1 MNVPPTLFLRT
12 APPPASLDHLKAQA
26 APTPPGAPPA
36 QLGGPRPPPQLA
48 SGRPKVGDAPAF
60 GPAGVWLFMGLTL
73 LLSLFQFPMATTIT
87 SMSTS
92 RVPPQLKGTLV
103 GSEHATFALAG
114 LLGPTPGVAVLER
127 AGLCGVATGAALVYL
142 SLFVGW
148 SCFGTPTPQA
158 AGGEMES
165 LLTKPAT
172 SAPAAAAP
180 ALRRKS
186 PRRQQQPGD

>member
-1 MNVPPTLFLRT
+1 
-12 APPPASLDHLKAQA
+12 
-26 APTPPGAPPA
+26 
-36 QLGGPRPPPQLA
+36 
-48 SGRPKVGDAPAF
+48 
-60 GPAGVWLFMGLTL
+60 MGLTL

-172 SAPAAAAP
+172 SAPAAAAC
-180 ALRRKS
+180 R
-186 PRRQQQPGD
+186 GI

>member
-1 MNVPPTLFLRT
+1 
-12 APPPASLDHLKAQA
+12 
-26 APTPPGAPPA
+26 
-36 QLGGPRPPPQLA
+36 
-48 SGRPKVGDAPAF
+48 
-60 GPAGVWLFMGLTL
+60 MGLTL